1 MRYLVTGGAGFIG
14 SNLVD
19 ELINQGNEVVC
30 LDINDKG
37 YWNEQAEN
45 YIGWDVCD
53 STKMNILMEGV
64 NTLFHLAAEV
74 KIQETIADPVKCYNT
89 NVIGT
94 SVVLEAARKHG
105 VKKVVFSS
113 TSAIYKCD
121 WLIQPEES
129 AEDSS
134 LNPYASSKRSAEDLC
149 KLYSTCYGMNT
160 TILRY
165 FNVYGNRQHTEGQYA
180 PVLGIFMRQ
189 RDENKPLTI
198 TGDGKQK
205 RDFVHVDDV
214 VNANILASQNFEKSG
229 EIYNVGSGKNHSV
242 QEIADMICPIQ
253 TYIDKREGEIESTQA
268 IISKIKDDLNWA
280 PEVSLEEWL
289 QNELEATK
297 V

>member
-74 KIQETIADPVKCYNT
+74 KIQETKADPVKCYNT

>member
-1 MRYLVTGGAGFIG
+1 M
-14 SNLVD
+14 
-19 ELINQGNEVVC
+19 
-30 LDINDKG
+30 DINDKG

-45 YIGWDVCD
+45 YIGWDVRN
-53 STKMNILMEGV
+53 SKKVNELMKKIDV
-64 NTLFHLAAEV
+64 VFHFAAEV
-74 KIQETIADPVKCYNT
+74 KIQETIQNPTKCYKT

-94 SVVLEAARKHG
+94 AVDLDAAKKHG

-113 TSAIYKCD
+113 TSAIYKCE
-121 WLIQPEES
+121 WLVQPEDS
-129 AEDSS
+129 AEDPS
-134 LNPYASSKRSAEDLC
+134 LSPYASSKKSAEDLC
-149 KLYSTCYGMNT
+149 KLYSNCYGLNT

-205 RDFVHVDDV
+205 RDFVHVSDV
-214 VNANILASQNFEKSG
+214 VKANILASQNFEKSG

-253 TYIDKREGEIESTQA
+253 TYIDKREGEIQTTQS
-268 IISKIKDDLNWA
+268 IINKIKGDLNWE
-280 PEVSLEEWL
+280 PEVCLEEWL

>member
-19 ELINQGNEVVC
+19 ELINQGHEVVC
-30 LDINDKG
+30 VDLNDEG
-37 YWNEQAEN
+37 YWNEHATN
-45 YIGWDVCD
+45 WIWNVCD
-53 STKMNILMEGV
+53 FEKMNYLMEDV
-64 NTLFHLAAEV
+64 DAVFHLAAEV

-205 RDFVHVDDV
+205 RDFVHVSDV
-214 VNANILASQNFEKSG
+214 VKANILASQNFEKSG

-253 TYIDKREGEIESTQA
+253 TYIDKREGEIQTTQS
-268 IISKIKDDLNWA
+268 IINKIKGDLNWE
-280 PEVSLEEWL
+280 PEVCLEEWL

>member
-1 MRYLVTGGAGFIG
+1 MKYLVTGGAGFIG

-19 ELINQGNEVVC
+19 ELINQGHEVVC

-45 YIGWDVCD
+45 HIGWDVCD
-53 STKMNILMEGV
+53 STKVNELMKKIDV
-64 NTLFHLAAEV
+64 VFHFAAEV
-74 KIQETIADPVKCYNT
+74 KIQETIQNPTKCYKT

-94 SVVLEAARKHG
+94 AVVLDAAKKHG

-113 TSAIYKCD
+113 TSAIYKCE
-121 WLIQPEES
+121 WLVQPEDS
-129 AEDSS
+129 AEDAS
-134 LNPYASSKRSAEDLC
+134 LSPYASSKKSAEDLC
-149 KLYSTCYGMNT
+149 KLYSNCYGLNT

-180 PVLGIFMRQ
+180 PVVGIFMRQ
-189 RDENKPLTI
+189 KNERKPLTI
-198 TGDGKQK
+198 TGDGSQR

-229 EIYNVGSGKNHSV
+229 EIYNVGSGRNHSV
-242 QEIADMICPIQ
+242 QEIADIISPIQ

-268 IISKIKDDLNWA
+268 IISKIEVDLNWA

-289 QNELEATK
+289 QNELEAIK

>member
-1 MRYLVTGGAGFIG
+1 MKYLVTGGAGFIG

-19 ELINQGNEVVC
+19 ELINQGHEVVC
-30 LDINDKG
+30 VDLNDEG
-37 YWNEQAEN
+37 YWNEGASN
-45 YIGWDVCD
+45 WIWNVCD
-53 STKMNILMEGV
+53 STKMNYLMEGV
-64 NTLFHLAAEV
+64 DIVFHLAAEV
-74 KIQETIADPVKCYNT
+74 KIQETIADPVKCYST

-94 SVVLEAARKHG
+94 SVVLEAARKCG
-105 VKKVVFSS
+105 VKKVVLSS
-113 TSAIYKCD
+113 TSAIYKCE
-121 WLIQPEES
+121 WLIQPEGS
-129 AEDSS
+129 SEDAS
-134 LNPYASSKRSAEDLC
+134 LSPYASSKRSAEDLC

-189 RDENKPLTI
+189 RNENKPLTI
-198 TGDGKQK
+198 TGDGSQR

-229 EIYNVGSGKNHSV
+229 EIYNVGSGVNYSV

-253 TYIDKREGEIESTQA
+253 TYIDKREGEIVSTQA
-268 IISKIKDDLNWA
+268 IIDKIEGEFDWA

-289 QNELEATK
+289 QNELK
-297 V
+297 VIEV